1 MPPEEARGA
10 VGDPCSPGAPTPAT
24 SQIRVLVIEDE
35 IDTAAYMSDR
45 LGAAGCRVDTVDN
58 GTDGL
63 ERARLDAYDVII
75 VDRML
80 PGLDGLSLVARL
92 RERGVDTPV
101 LFVTAL
107 GTVADRVAGLEG
119 GGDDYLVKPFSFAEL
134 NARVHALARR
144 RGGGNGGGTPPRE
157 RTVLQVD
164 DLVMD
169 RLAREVRHA
178 GQPVPLLSLE
188 YRLLE
193 YLMLHVG
200 QVVTRAMLLEQVWG
214 FTFDPRTNIVETHL
228 SRLRAK
234 LEQAGLPAPIRTI
247 RGAGYV
253 IGRI

>member
-1 MPPEEARGA
+1 MPSEEARGT
-10 VGDPCSPGAPTPAT
+10 VGGPLSPAPVT

-35 IDTAAYMSDR
+35 IDTATYMSDR
-45 LGAAGCRVDTVDN
+45 LGTAGCRVDTVDN

-63 ERARLDAYDVII
+63 DRARQDAYDVIV

-144 RGGGNGGGTPPRE
+144 RGGPASNSAPPRE
-157 RTVLQVD
+157 RTILQID
-164 DLVMD
+164 GLVMD

-234 LEQAGLPAPIRTI
+234 LEQAGLPTPIKTI

-253 IGRI
+253 IGQI